1 MENLILLLEE
11 YWGLTIVSGV
21 TVGSIITLAIMAVRF
36 YFSMRRTQKQST
48 SLTQDL
54 RVLLKERELQAKKIE
69 LDSRITASI
78 FKSLSYLVVSSKL
91 PIEDKIALNEDF
103 LEVKKLMEVSKELT
117 REYASAKL
125 EQIASQVQERGEKTV
140 EMVKDVKEVVIEA
153 VEGAST
159 LLDKYTGSK

>member
-11 YWGLTIVSGV
+11 YWGLAIVSGV
-21 TVGSIITLAIMAVRF
+21 TVGSVITLAVMAVRF
-36 YFSMRRTQKQST
+36 YFSMRRTQNQST
-48 SLTQDL
+48 SLTKNVN
-54 RVLLKERELQAKKIE
+54 VLLKEREIQAKKIE

-103 LEVKKLMEVSKELT
+103 LEVKKLMEASKELT

-125 EQIASQVQERGEKTV
+125 EQIASQVQEREEIPRRESRV
-140 EMVKDVKEVVIEA
+140 HH
-153 VEGAST
+153 
-159 LLDKYTGSK
+159 